1 MPINLHQKYN
11 HYLNTDKKL
20 DLQDVDEK
28 IISYGWTDD
37 GKDLTG
43 YYVITEN
50 HVLFYDLKD
59 QFVSKEKR

>member
-11 HYLNTDKKL
+11 HYLHTDKKL
-20 DLQDVDEK
+20 DLQGVDEK
-28 IISYGWTDD
+28 IVSYGWTDD

>member
-20 DLQDVDEK
+20 DLQGVDEK